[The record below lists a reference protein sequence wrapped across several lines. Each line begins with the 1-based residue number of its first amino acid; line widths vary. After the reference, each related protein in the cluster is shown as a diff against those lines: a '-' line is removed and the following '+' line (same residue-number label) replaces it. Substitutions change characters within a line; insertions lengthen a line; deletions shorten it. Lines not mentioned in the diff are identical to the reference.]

1 MNQTVE
7 LFSSSKLIAKAEEA
21 MWLRRGDVQGRERHR
36 PNVLGRALV
45 VSILRKRGWSYT
57 QIGTLL
63 NRDHSTII
71 NLYKNLDIYT
81 RFYPE
86 FREALEQLSEEFT

>member
-7 LFSSSKLIAKAEEA
+7 LFSSKKLIAKAEEA
-21 MWLRRGDVQGRERHR
+21 MWLRKGDVQGRERHR
-36 PNVLGRALV
+36 PNVLARALV

-57 QIGTLL
+57 QIGALL

-71 NLYKNLDIYT
+71 NLYKNLDIYA
-81 RFYPE
+81 RFYPD
-86 FREALEQLSEEFT
+86 FKEALEQLNEEFA